1 MKVSIYNFICKN
13 GYKYTKYISPKPYA
27 TIQSNP
33 YTYVGVNSCFEFQS
47 TKQVWERNKIPNHS
61 PNCPK
66 LIFSI
71 PMNFGDEDTH
81 NMKYIDSLW
90 IDYSGK
96 KKY

>member
-1 MKVSIYNFICKN
+1 
-13 GYKYTKYISPKPYA
+13 
-27 TIQSNP
+27 
-33 YTYVGVNSCFEFQS
+33 
-47 TKQVWERNKIPNHS
+47 
-61 PNCPK
+61 